1 MAKNKDS
8 VLQHYELLFIIPN
21 KYTEDDAK
29 GIIKKTHKMIEEME
43 GKITLDEFWG
53 KKKFCYPINHEMHG
67 YYSLVEFDVDSTK
80 INKFNQELRMSSEIL
95 RHMIVNRAPKTEEQ
109 LNAEKRLFEK
119 RLENRIEKAGDKKEE
134 TKKESPSTKKTS
146 VSKEKVDT
154 KELDDKLNKI
164 LETDDL
170 L

>member
-8 VLQHYELLFIIPN
+8 KMPHYELLFIIPN
-21 KYTEDDAK
+21 KYTEDETKDVINHVHK
-29 GIIKKTHKMIEEME
+29 IIEDMGGKK
-43 GKITLDEFWG
+43 TLDEFWG

-67 YYSLVEFDVDSTK
+67 YYSLVEFDLEAEK
-80 INKFNQELRMSSEIL
+80 INKLNQELRMSAEVL
-95 RHMIVNRAPKTEEQ
+95 RHMIVNRAPKTDEQ
-109 LNAEKRLFEK
+109 IAAEKRLLEK
-119 RLENRIEKAGDKKEE
+119 RIKKSESKKEE
-134 TKKESPSTKKTS
+134 PKKTESKKETKTTTS
-146 VSKEKVDT
+146 EKVDT